1 MKFKL
6 LTILAV
12 AGMVFVGCS
21 SDKSNGDQTDSST
34 VRTDSSVADTTAGVT
49 GTTDPG
55 KTAARTGTGTTGG
68 NSNGSTGTDGTVAS
82 GAATNAN
89 IDTAK
94 KN

>member
-6 LTILAV
+6 LTVLALT
-12 AGMVFVGCS
+12 GMFFAGCS
-21 SDKSNGDQTDSST
+21 SDKSNGDKTDSSA
-34 VRTDSSVADTTAGVT
+34 VRIDSSVADTTAGVT

-55 KTAARTGTGTTGG
+55 NTASGTGTGTTGG
-68 NSNGSTGTDGTVAS
+68 NGNGSTGTDGTVAS